1 MKPQTIFISI
11 ASFCDP
17 YLIDTIKDA
26 LDKSKHPENIYMGV
40 IDQNP
45 INQKESIKKLSE
57 HINLRYVHI
66 NPIDSRGVCWAR
78 SLAFSLY
85 QNETYLLQ
93 IDSHML
99 FEKNWDITLIDQL
112 IELQENHSKPIIS
125 TYPYGYEI
133 IDGKPKVVISVSDK
147 TTLVLRPHPDTSLTD
162 NSATL
167 RFRAEHLFTRQ
178 PVKGCHVAGGF
189 IFTLGNFTQ
198 EVPYDPF
205 LYFHGEEQS
214 LAIRAYTKGWDIF
227 HHPIVPIYHLYKRPN
242 TEHTQHHWHS
252 DWEKQRDYK
261 WSELKAISNQRLVD
275 MFYHQK
281 EMGCYGLGTQRT
293 LEEYAE
299 LSGINYKTKQ
309 IIQPYQTNYTTSNIE
324 NKPMKVLCFTTSY
337 RRPKMLRGCMM
348 DMLNQTYENIVHGVN
363 FVHHVN
369 DHYEYHHIL
378 IDDLMAKD
386 RISVVFNENAHQ
398 HTNYIRSIQAIDNY
412 LDYDLFIKID
422 DDEIY
427 KQNYVQNIVDFM
439 SANDCDICSSKVNW
453 QLNGFNVFKVN
464 SGSLAKNPEGYDF
477 NTPFSFAFNRK
488 ALQSILSIENINDW
502 EDQMWKIV
510 WAKDGLKHASIDN
523 RNEVIWHI
531 HGTNVSVS
539 TFLKLGNMS
548 TSEHH
553 RQIKENYLKNGINA
567 NYLEKIWILNSN
579 MIVFDFT
586 YLNFKIA
593 IDLSFDGQSGTLK
606 LDAFDRNKSLSVKWE
621 NNMLAPTN
629 TTKLQLLNTSLNDNE
644 LHNKIIE
651 AIDGFMSVVIEQH
664 PQTSL

>member
-1 MKPQTIFISI
+1 
-11 ASFCDP
+11 
-17 YLIDTIKDA
+17 
-26 LDKSKHPENIYMGV
+26 
-40 IDQNP
+40 
-45 INQKESIKKLSE
+45 
-57 HINLRYVHI
+57 
-66 NPIDSRGVCWAR
+66 
-78 SLAFSLY
+78 
-85 QNETYLLQ
+85 
-93 IDSHML
+93 
-99 FEKNWDITLIDQL
+99 
-112 IELQENHSKPIIS
+112 LQENHSKPIIS

-147 TTLVLRPHPDTSLTD
+147 TTLVLRPHPDTTLTD

-189 IFTLGNFTQ
+189 IFTLGNFMQ

-261 WSELKAISNQRLVD
+261 WSELKDISNQRLVD
-275 MFYHQK
+275 MLYHQK

-309 IIQPYQTNYTTSNIE
+309 ITQPYQTDYTTPNRES
-324 NKPMKVLCFTTSY
+324 KPMKVLCFTTSY

-386 RISVVFNENAHQ
+386 RISVVFNENTHQ
-398 HTNYIRSIQAIDNY
+398 HTNHIRAIQAIDNY

-453 QLNGFNVFKVN
+453 QLNGFNVFKVEQN
-464 SGSLAKNPEGYDF
+464 NFGGNPEGSDYAMPP
-477 NTPFSFAFNRK
+477 TFSFNRK
-488 ALQSILSIENINDW
+488 ALKCLLNISELVGW
-502 EDQMWKIV
+502 EDTLWRKAWV
-510 WAKDGLKHASIDN
+510 DEGLKHKILDNTID
-523 RNEVIWHI
+523 VIWHV
-531 HGTNVSVS
+531 HGQNIS
-539 TFLKLGNMS
+539 THSMLILGEFSTKKHKEIIEKNIRSNIFLSKY
-548 TSEHH
+548 
-553 RQIKENYLKNGINA
+553 I
-567 NYLEKIWILNSN
+567 EKIWVWQGNTVVI
-579 MIVFDFT
+579 DFVYPSCT
-586 YLNFKIA
+586 EKKYKIA
-593 IDLSFDGQSGTLK
+593 FDIIFDQNNLK
-606 LDAFDRNKSLSVKWE
+606 VNLVCFDRIGELKIKWKSNPQKLSPD
-621 NNMLAPTN
+621 NRIA
-629 TTKLQLLNTSLNDNE
+629 LLTYPVNDNE

-651 AIDGFMSVVIEQH
+651 AIDSFMSAVIEQH
-664 PQTSL
+664 PQASL